1 MEKRYYMPQFETM
14 SREDFRRWQWKALKE
29 QIEYAYAHSGL
40 CQRQF
45 RQAKIAPDD
54 IKSPEDYASKVPFTT
69 KQDLLA
75 DQNEKPPFGTRLSVS
90 EKEII
95 ATFLTSGTSGK
106 GQELHPFTRPDWEAF
121 YDIVSMIYK
130 ISGWEPGEKTMNPLP
145 LGTTIAAPTH
155 YLGPMK
161 IGCEVFNLGVYDTKT
176 KLEYMKRFNLTAIFA
191 TPAYLETLTAE
202 AANMGIDPAKDL
214 SVRKI
219 LTAIQAYPVSFI
231 HKIEAKWNAKI
242 YDYYGST
249 QYAEGSTCEKGAVQG
264 DQRGFYHLY
273 EHVSYLEI
281 LNPETGKPVAPG
293 EFGEVVTTPLN
304 RKASPYLRFRLLD
317 RARYF
322 PHNACDCGRPFS
334 LAEAG
339 TISRYDDMMK
349 IKGVNIWPETI
360 DEIVFTKDETYE
372 YQGRVFISD
381 DRKEKAEIVVEFK
394 PGVSAEVKPKVLARI
409 ADDIRDRAGI
419 GFDVKEAKQ
428 PLPHAVFKV
437 RRWTDERAKGL
448 EKKT

>member
-1 MEKRYYMPQFETM
+1 MEKRYYTKYESM
-14 SREDFRRWQWKALKE
+14 SREDFKRWQWKTLKE
-29 QIEYAYAHSGL
+29 QIDYSYAHSGL

-45 RQAKIAPDD
+45 KQARITPDD
-54 IKSPEDYASKVPFTT
+54 IKTPEDFANKVPFTT

-75 DQNEKPPFGTRLSVS
+75 DQKERPPFGTRLSVP
-90 EKEII
+90 EKEVIQ
-95 ATFLTSGTSGK
+95 TFLTSGTSGK
-106 GQELHPFTRPDWEAF
+106 GQEVHTFTRADWEAF
-121 YDIVSMIYK
+121 YDIVSMIYYL
-130 ISGWEPGEKTMNPLP
+130 SGWVPGDRTMNPLP

-155 YLGPMK
+155 YLGPLK
-161 IGCEVFNLGVYDTKT
+161 LGCEVFNLGTYDTKT
-176 KLEYMKRFNLTAIFA
+176 KLDYMQRFNLTCIFA

-202 AANMGIDPAKDL
+202 AENMGISPAKDL
-214 SVRKI
+214 KVRKI

-231 HKIEAKWNAKI
+231 HKIEDKWNAKV

-264 DQRGFYHLY
+264 EQRGFYHLY

-281 LNPETGKPVAPG
+281 LNPETGKPAEPG

-304 RKASPYLRFRLLD
+304 RKASPYLRFKLLD

-339 TISRYDDMMK
+339 TVSRYDDMMK

-360 DEIVFTKDETYE
+360 DELVFTKDETYE

-394 PGVSAEVKPKVLARI
+394 PGIAAEVRPKVLAKI
-409 ADDIRDRAGI
+409 ADDIRDRTGI

-448 EKKT
+448 EKKA